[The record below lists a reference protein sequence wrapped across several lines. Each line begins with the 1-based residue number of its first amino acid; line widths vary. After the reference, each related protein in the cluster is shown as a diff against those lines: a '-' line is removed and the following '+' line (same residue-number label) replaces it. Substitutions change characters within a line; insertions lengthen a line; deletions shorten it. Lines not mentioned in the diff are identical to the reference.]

1 MSPYEPIAPAT
12 LEGAHVRLEPLDFTK
27 HWEGLLAIGLDQDL
41 WRFTVAKVKT
51 PQDLREY
58 LDVALHERAR
68 GVSIPFANIHR
79 ASGRVAGCTRFGNIV
94 AEHKRAEIG
103 WTWVGRE
110 FQRSAVNTEAKLLM
124 FTHAFEVWGLHRVE
138 LKTSHLNLRSQT
150 AMRRL
155 GLIEEGTMRKHTIN
169 ADGTIRHTVYFS
181 VTDDEWPAMKTR
193 LREMLA
199 TPR

>member
-1 MSPYEPIAPAT
+1 MSIRPAT
-12 LEGAHVRLEPLDFTK
+12 LDGAHVRLEPLDLAK
-27 HWEGLLAIGLDQDL
+27 HWDGLSAIGLDEDL

-51 PQDLREY
+51 PQDLRAY
-58 LDVALHERAR
+58 LDVALQEQAR
-68 GVSIPFANIHR
+68 GVSIPFANIHK
-79 ASGRVAGCTRFGNIV
+79 ATGRVAGCSRFGNIV
-94 AEHKRAEIG
+94 PEHKRAEIG

-110 FQRSAVNTEAKLLM
+110 YQRSAVNTEAKLLM
-124 FTHAFEVWGLHRVE
+124 FTHAFEVWGLNRVE
-138 LKTSHLNLRSQT
+138 LKTSHLNLRSQN

-155 GLIEEGTMRKHTIN
+155 GLVEEGTMRKHTIN

-199 TPR
+199 KPR